1 MLNMYNRFILNQ
13 PKITLLFIA
22 LIVAFFAYQSPNF
35 KLDASADSLVLEN
48 DSALEYYRAIR
59 ARYSSDDSL
68 IVTYTPSEDAF
79 KDGLFGTDALSHLRS
94 FKNELAALARIK
106 SITSLLDVPLIQSP
120 PVTLSE
126 LQKGIITLESPQVD
140 IALAKKEFVTSA
152 LYRNLIISPDGK
164 TTALQIQ
171 FRRDETWHRL
181 LEQRNTLREK
191 KLNDALLSNDQQ
203 TLERV
208 SQQFDAHNSTYQQ
221 NQKND
226 IATIRSIIKTYQQ
239 KASIHLGGVPMI
251 ASDSTDF
258 IQHDLMTFGVGVICF
273 MIAILTITFRKLRW
287 VGLPMLTC
295 LAAGIIMIGFLA
307 FVNWPVTVVSS
318 NFISLLL
325 IITLSLSIHL
335 IVRYRE
341 LQEQFP
347 NATQHTLIQDTI
359 RSKAAPCFYTAIT
372 TIVAFGSLLFSGIR
386 PIIDF
391 GWMMTIGISVAF
403 ILVFTLFPATLLFLQ
418 PGESNNKN
426 AITDKITLR
435 LARYIKDHASL
446 TFSLFIF
453 LAIFSAIGINNLTVE
468 NRFIDYFKKNTEIY
482 QGMALIDRK
491 LGGTTPLDVI
501 IDAPSSFFEVDEN
514 DDLDSLDDDEDWE
527 EDFDD
532 DFGEEASAG
541 ITGSSYWFNTRRFN
555 EIFAIHKYLDDLPET
570 GKVLSIATALE
581 TLRQIDEDVVSDDFT
596 LAILYKKLPQEIKQS
611 LIEPYMSEDGN
622 QLRFSIRVF
631 ESDPSLRRKVLL
643 EKIQRELTENM
654 QLEDGQLHL
663 TGMLVL
669 YNNMLQSLFHS
680 QILTLGVVFFAILI
694 MFIMLFRNIKLAL
707 ITIVPNLIAAALILG
722 LMGWLG
728 IPLDMMTI
736 TIAAISIGIGVD
748 NSIHYVHRVTDEF
761 YKDNDYWGAINRSH
775 ASIGRAMYYTT
786 VTITLGFS
794 ILALSNFVPTMYF
807 GLLTGVAMMAALFAN
822 LTLLPLLI
830 AHIKPLKPLHPEPSS
845 N

>member
-1 MLNMYNRFILNQ
+1 MFNIYNRFVLNQ
-13 PKITLLFIA
+13 PKITLLLVSLVIT
-22 LIVAFFAYQSPNF
+22 FFAYQSPNF

-59 ARYSSDDSL
+59 ARYGSDDSL
-68 IVTYTPSEDAF
+68 ILTYTPSDDVF

-94 FKNELAALARIK
+94 LKIELSTLTRVK

-120 PVTLSE
+120 PVTLNE

-140 IALAKKEFVTSA
+140 IALAKKEFSTSA

-171 FRRDETWHRL
+171 FHRDETWHSL
-181 LEQRNTLREK
+181 LDQRNTLREK
-191 KLNDALLSNDQQ
+191 KLNDAISANEQQ
-203 TLERV
+203 TLESI
-208 SQQFDAHNSTYQQ
+208 SQQYDAYNSTYQQ

-226 IATIRSIIKTYQQ
+226 IAAIRHIIKTYQQ
-239 KASIHLGGVPMI
+239 KANIHLGGVPMI

-258 IQHDLMTFGVGVICF
+258 IQHDLTTFGVGVICF
-273 MIAILTITFRKLRW
+273 MIVILTVTFRKLRW
-287 VGLPMLTC
+287 VSLPMFTC

-341 LQEQFP
+341 LQEQSP
-347 NATQHTLIQDTI
+347 NATQHRLIKDTI

-435 LARYIKDHASL
+435 LAGYIKDHASL
-446 TFSLFIF
+446 TFALFII

-482 QGMALIDRK
+482 QGMELIDRK

-501 IDAPSSFFEVDEN
+501 IDAPSSFFDVDESAEQ
-514 DDLDSLDDDEDWE
+514 DSLEDDDDWE
-527 EDFDD
+527 EDFYDD
-532 DFGEEASAG
+532 EDTGADAG
-541 ITGSSYWFNTRRFN
+541 ITGTSYWFNTRRFN
-555 EIFAIHKYLDDLPET
+555 AIFAIHKYLDDLPET
-570 GKVLSIATALE
+570 GKVLSIATALQ
-581 TLRQIDEDVVSDDFT
+581 TLRQIDKDVASDDFT

-631 ESDPSLRRKVLL
+631 ESDPSLQRKALL
-643 EKIQRELTENM
+643 EKIQRELTEKM
-654 QLEDGQLHL
+654 QLEEGQLHL

-694 MFIMLFRNIKLAL
+694 MFIMLFRNLKMAL
-707 ITIVPNLIAAALILG
+707 ITIIPNLVAAALILG
-722 LMGWLG
+722 LMGWSG

-761 YKDNDYWGAINRSH
+761 YKDHDYWGAINRSH

-830 AHIKPLKPLHPEPSS
+830 ACIKPLKPLHPEPSS
-845 N
+845 S